1 MFTQGK
7 VNAYNALTT
16 ERKQVFFFE
25 ETGGAAAP
33 TEHLLKA
40 IKEQRVYKQSSR
52 NKKRERK

>member
-7 VNAYNALTT
+7 GNAYNALTT
-16 ERKQVFFFE
+16 EASFFFFE
-25 ETGGAAAP
+25 ETGGVAAP